1 MIRLIVADDH
11 VMFREALK
19 VRLDNENDM
28 EVVGDCSYARDLLRL
43 AGDRQFDLVL
53 VDVEMPGNP
62 LQAVRELLRNYQ
74 GVRVIACS
82 PYCADNIIARCLQ
95 AGVHGIV
102 LKTQN
107 TAALLEAIRAVA
119 SGGQYYAAEVRDR
132 LQFSDGRPCDA
143 GDGAGDGGKPQT
155 RLSQL
160 TRRELEV
167 IRLLAQGQSLKQVA
181 QSLYVSYKTVD
192 SHTYNLMRKL
202 GLRNRAELVH
212 YAIREKVVSVEVLDA
227 DPDAQ
232 PLSGS
237 DALTDPNS

>member
-43 AGDRQFDLVL
+43 ADDRQFDLVL

-119 SGGQYYAAEVRDR
+119 SGGQYYAAEVQDR
-132 LQFSDGRPCDA
+132 LQFSKGQA
-143 GDGAGDGGKPQT
+143 GNSNGDKPQT

-227 DPDAQ
+227 DPDAP

-237 DALTDPNS
+237 DVSTTDNNL